1 VASPFETYIRLRVDQ
16 MAGPEAV
23 KAFHVK
29 TAKAALSE
37 FMARQSVRP
46 MVDIEVDTRP
56 ARSETEVKPFG
67 LIVYRFGRMREVV
80 SFALREL
87 ERLSPVR
94 SGAYRKAWRIVSL
107 AVASRV
113 GRPGTMAN
121 GNIGLDQLDGATTVT
136 IVNPLP
142 YARKVHTGAKGFEV
156 PAGILEKVRQL
167 ILKRYRRIVYV
178 GIQFISL
185 SPGYRLK
192 KPPRSGQ
199 PLTYPALVIEAL

>member
-1 VASPFETYIRLRVDQ
+1 MASPFEIAINLHVQNMT
-16 MAGPEAV
+16 GPAV
-23 KAFHVK
+23 KEFHVR
-29 TAKAALSE
+29 TARRLLGE
-37 FMARQSVRP
+37 FMARQSAKP
-46 MVDIEVDTRP
+46 MVSLEVDRRP
-56 ARSETEVKPFG
+56 AQSETEVKPFG
-67 LIVYRFGRMREVV
+67 LIVYRFNRMREIV

-94 SGAYRKAWRIVSL
+94 SGAYRRSWMIVSL

-113 GRPGTMAN
+113 GRPGTTSK
-121 GNIGLDQLDGATTVT
+121 GPIGLDMLDGAHTVT

-156 PAGILEKVRQL
+156 PAGIIEKVRQL
-167 ILKRYRRIVYV
+167 ILKRYRRVAYA
-178 GIQFISL
+178 GIQFINL